1 MAPRTAPSQG
11 YPPRPGQP
19 GMPPQRRQPPPR
31 DDGSSWL
38 MGALYGVLALIAL
51 AAIAVAVLVMAIPTD
66 AVRDRAIA
74 EVKARTGRD
83 LVIAGP
89 ASFTLYPSVG
99 VSLGNVSLSGLPG
112 TGGKPLVT
120 MASLDISVRLLPL
133 LQRDV
138 RVNRLILRQP
148 EFNLEVD
155 KAGRAS
161 WDFASLD
168 APAAPV
174 RLAQAT
180 GTATDAPGGLPSEAA
195 PASRP
200 EAGARSKLEK
210 LEFGDVRIEDGTVRY
225 ADARSGS
232 VQEARAVN
240 ASLTLPSIA
249 HPLGASGSLD
259 WKGRKVDFNAE
270 LTTLK
275 AVLED
280 RPAKLALTLSSA
292 AAEAGFDG
300 TVSLANAVEAEGSF
314 AAKSPS
320 ARDLAAWLGTELG
333 PSEGFGPLDAKG
345 LVRATGKAVS
355 LTSAEVT
362 LDGATARG
370 QVTIETSGPR
380 PHVKANLKLSE
391 LDLDRY
397 RGALAD
403 ARPASSPASPPPATE
418 APQAPA
424 AQPAPPSSIED
435 LLKREPAAPGPKVKG
450 YVQREGWSEEPYDL
464 SGLGLLDADAKLSV
478 ARLIVRGIKT
488 GQSELTIALKGAVM
502 KTTFDDVRL
511 YEGRGTGFVTID
523 ASSPKLANV
532 GGNITLEGIAAQPLL
547 KDAAALD
554 WLAGTGRLAF
564 ALAGQGQNERQLI
577 ETLNGR
583 AEFTFTDGAIVGV
596 NIPQM
601 VRGFGRP
608 SGESG
613 GVEKTDFSELA
624 SSWVVT
630 AGVAENRDLRLIG
643 PLLRMTGSGSVSLP
657 AREMD
662 MMLRPKIVASLSGQG
677 GEQNLS
683 GIEIPVRVHGSLEKP
698 KITPDLG
705 GAFKDPDKAVDTVKE
720 IGKQFKGKSADEI
733 VKGIFGSGDEPP
745 GEEKPAKK
753 LLDQLFNNKANKE

>member
-1 MAPRTAPSQG
+1 
-11 YPPRPGQP
+11 
-19 GMPPQRRQPPPR
+19 
-31 DDGSSWL
+31 
-38 MGALYGVLALIAL
+38 
-51 AAIAVAVLVMAIPTD
+51 
-66 AVRDRAIA
+66 
-74 EVKARTGRD
+74 
-83 LVIAGP
+83 
-89 ASFTLYPSVG
+89 
-99 VSLGNVSLSGLPG
+99 
-112 TGGKPLVT
+112 
-120 MASLDISVRLLPL
+120 
-133 LQRDV
+133 
-138 RVNRLILRQP
+138 
-148 EFNLEVD
+148 
-155 KAGRAS
+155 
-161 WDFASLD
+161 
-168 APAAPV
+168 
-174 RLAQAT
+174 
-180 GTATDAPGGLPSEAA
+180 
-195 PASRP
+195 
-200 EAGARSKLEK
+200 
-210 LEFGDVRIEDGTVRY
+210 
-225 ADARSGS
+225 
-232 VQEARAVN
+232 
-240 ASLTLPSIA
+240 
-249 HPLGASGSLD
+249 
-259 WKGRKVDFNAE
+259 
-270 LTTLK
+270 
-275 AVLED
+275 
-280 RPAKLALTLSSA
+280 
-292 AAEAGFDG
+292 
-300 TVSLANAVEAEGSF
+300 
-314 AAKSPS
+314 
-320 ARDLAAWLGTELG
+320 
-333 PSEGFGPLDAKG
+333 
-345 LVRATGKAVS
+345 VS

-403 ARPASSPASPPPATE
+403 ARPASSPASPPPAVE
-418 APQAPA
+418 APQGPA
-424 AQPAPPSSIED
+424 VQPEPPASIED
-435 LLKREPAAPGPKVKG
+435 LLNREPAAPGPKVKG
-450 YVQREGWSEEPYDL
+450 YVKRDGWSEEPYDL
-464 SGLGLLDADAKLSV
+464 AGLGLLDADAKLSV

-523 ASSPKLANV
+523 ASSPKTANV

-596 NIPQM
+596 NIPQL

-753 LLDQLFNNKANKE
+753 LLDQLFNKKSDKE